1 MYIIS
6 LTYKVPLEIV
16 ELHLNDHIAYLNLHY
31 ELGNFHASGRKVP
44 RTGGII
50 LSKVTDKLKLA
61 TILEQDPFKIHD
73 LADYKI
79 TEFIPSKTCDE
90 WSFLKES

>member
-6 LTYKVPLEIV
+6 LTYKVPIETV
-16 ELHLNDHIAYLNLHY
+16 DKHLDAHIQYLNTQY

-44 RTGGII
+44 RTGGVI
-50 LSKVTDKLKLA
+50 LSKMTDKLKLA

-73 LADYKI
+73 LADYEI
-79 TEFIPSKTCDE
+79 TEFIPSKTCNE

>member
-6 LTYKVPLEIV
+6 LTYKVPLESV
-16 ELHLNDHIAYLNLHY
+16 EKHLEDHIAYLNLHY
-31 ELGNFHASGRKVP
+31 ELGHFHASGRKVP
-44 RTGGII
+44 RTGGVI
-50 LSKVTDKLKLA
+50 LSKMTDKLQLA